1 MSALRSCLQS
11 PGVSTSAVA
20 VFVSGPL
27 SGRDIHGST
36 VRGSRRTLQY
46 GALCGSVCVIC
57 LCSVFRRLRCTR
69 RSSFSAVIRRSLRR
83 DSGLV
88 ECFRTELCISVAV
101 AFLFRVDSVLRRCSR
116 FSAVCVVLHAF
127 SDAFASACIISRSF
141 EHARSAPSTSTSS
154 CHFWCRGRRGGCVIG
169 CMSSLDM
176 RLLRT
181 GLPYH

>member
-1 MSALRSCLQS
+1 MSALRCILLS
-11 PGVSTSAVA
+11 PGDSTSAVA
-20 VFVSGPL
+20 VFVSDSL
-27 SGRDIHGST
+27 SGRDIHGSM

-46 GALCGSVCVIC
+46 GALCGSVCVMC
-57 LCSVFRRLRCTR
+57 LCSVARRFRCARN
-69 RSSFSAVIRRSLRR
+69 SSFSVAIRRSLRR

-88 ECFRTELCISVAV
+88 ECFRTDLWISVAV
-101 AFLFRVDSVLRRCSR
+101 AFLFCVDSLLRRCSR

-127 SDAFASACIISRSF
+127 SDAFASACIIARSF

-154 CHFWCRGRRGGCVIG
+154 CHFWFRGRRGGCVIG